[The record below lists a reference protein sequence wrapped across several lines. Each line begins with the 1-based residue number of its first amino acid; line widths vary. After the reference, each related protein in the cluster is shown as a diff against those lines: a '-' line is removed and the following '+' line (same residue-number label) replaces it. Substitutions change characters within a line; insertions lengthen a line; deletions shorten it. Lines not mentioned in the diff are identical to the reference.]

1 MKQVEYHIYSRTRDL
16 VFVKFNSKLRHK
28 KENKS
33 RDPIEKE
40 INDVLEDDNN
50 EFITGLEPNAT
61 QSQEYQGCTEPS
73 TKAQEA
79 STSQA
84 KAKRKRAP
92 CPRKKF
98 RTLASLMTPQSASS
112 ASESEG
118 NQDGMVSTDAEDD

>member
-1 MKQVEYHIYSRTRDL
+1 MHTKKRNRLLHERMRDL

-61 QSQEYQGCTEPS
+61 QSQEDQGYTEPS

-84 KAKRKRAP
+84 TRTTHRDLGPASSLAQLVNPYYKHLGARNTRSLSQTGRRAP
-92 CPRKKF
+92 I
-98 RTLASLMTPQSASS
+98 A
-112 ASESEG
+112 
-118 NQDGMVSTDAEDD
+118 